1 MPIINRIANFAEEMK
16 QWRQKIH
23 SYPEIAYE
31 EFKTSEFI
39 EQKLKSFGIKVY
51 KNFLYNYCFI
61 ML

>member
-1 MPIINRIANFAEEMK
+1 MSIEKEIIQIFPEMK

-23 SYPEIAYE
+23 SHPEIAYE

>member
-1 MPIINRIANFAEEMK
+1 MSIEKEIIQIFPEMK

-39 EQKLKSFGIKVY
+39 EQKLKSFG
-51 KNFLYNYCFI
+51 FSL
-61 ML
+61 LSSGEA